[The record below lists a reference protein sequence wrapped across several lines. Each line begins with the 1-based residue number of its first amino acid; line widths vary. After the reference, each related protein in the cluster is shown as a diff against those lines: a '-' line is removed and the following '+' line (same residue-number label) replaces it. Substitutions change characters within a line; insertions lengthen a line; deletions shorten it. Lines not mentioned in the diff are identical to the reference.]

1 MLLHALT
8 GSVGTPGGVSPN
20 GWNKFVPKPFA
31 APPPQPRWNE
41 LLYPPEWP
49 LSHHELSELLPH
61 LLKEGRGKLDTYF
74 TRVFNP
80 VWTYPDGFSWVEV
93 LRDEKL
99 VGLHAALT
107 PVWSETAWYADY
119 ILPMGM
125 SPERH
130 DLMSQE
136 THAAKWI
143 GFRQPV
149 LRVFQEKR
157 GKPVEFTYQAN
168 PGEVWEEDEFW
179 INLSWAIDP
188 DGSLGVRQWF
198 ESPYRPGQR
207 ITVDEYYQYIF
218 ENSVPG
224 LPAAAAQ
231 EGLTPL
237 AYMRKYACFEVA
249 RDVYRVSETPLPQ
262 SGGQRQPGTRR
273 PAGARGQAG
282 RRPRRG
288 QQRGWLQHAFSQ
300 TGAVFAHDGRLEV
313 ARAGPA
319 RLHRQPRRA
328 RRPEGGRGRK
338 AGGHVR
344 SGRHSGGGL
353 AAARAGRSLLPA
365 ADLPLAHA
373 DPHPHQ
379 QRQVAVRAVPP
390 ESALDRDPG
399 RKAAGRGHRRSGQGT
414 HGNRLLRAPRVGH
427 GRAEARCP
435 GLLESPGPLANAG
448 AGGDRTL
455 QQCLGRPPRGGAGP
469 LAVTPTPRRDPATIR
484 RPRYPS
490 ASGGAAPASIKT

>member
-20 GWNKFVPKPFA
+20 AWDKFVPKPFK
-31 APPPQPRWNE
+31 APPQQPRWNE

-61 LLKEGRGKLDTYF
+61 LLKEGRGKLDAYF

-80 VWTYPDGFSWVEV
+80 IWTYPDGLSWVEV

-119 ILPMGM
+119 VLPMGM

-149 LRVFQEKR
+149 LRVFQEKC
-157 GKPVEFTYQAN
+157 GKAVEFTYQAN

-188 DGSLGVRQWF
+188 DGSMGVRQWF
-198 ESPYRPGQR
+198 ESPYRPGER

-224 LPAAAAQ
+224 LPAAAAR

-249 RDVYRVSETPLPQ
+249 HDVYRVNETPLPE
-262 SGGQRQPGTRR
+262 SDSAGRQLRAGR
-273 PAGARGQAG
+273 PADARGQDG
-282 RRPRRG
+282 RRPCRREE
-288 QQRGWLQHAFSQ
+288 RRRLQHAFAQAGTILS
-300 TGAVFAHDGRLEV
+300 HDGRLEV
-313 ARAGPA
+313 ARAGAA
-319 RLHRQPRRA
+319 RLHRQPRRT
-328 RRPEGGRGRK
+328 RRPERGGKRQ
-338 AGGHVR
+338 AGAHVR
-344 SGRHSGGGL
+344 SGRHARGRL
-353 AAARAGRSLLPA
+353 AAARARRTSTVCCRS
-365 ADLPLAHA
+365 
-373 DPHPHQ
+373 
-379 QRQVAVRAVPP
+379 
-390 ESALDRDPG
+390 SAC
-399 RKAAGRGHRRSGQGT
+399 
-414 HGNRLLRAPRVGH
+414 PR
-427 GRAEARCP
+427 
-435 GLLESPGPLANAG
+435 
-448 AGGDRTL
+448 
-455 QQCLGRPPRGGAGP
+455 
-469 LAVTPTPRRDPATIR
+469 
-484 RPRYPS
+484 
-490 ASGGAAPASIKT
+490 

>member
-8 GSVGTPGGVSPN
+8 GSVGTPGGMSPN
-20 GWNKFVPKPFA
+20 AWDKFVPKPFKV
-31 APPPQPRWNE
+31 PPPQPRWNE

-61 LLKEGRGKLDTYF
+61 LLKEGRGRLDAYF

-80 VWTYPDGFSWVEV
+80 VWTYPDGLSWVEV

-130 DLMSQE
+130 DLMSTE
-136 THAAKWI
+136 THAGKWI

-188 DGSLGVRQWF
+188 DGSLGIRQWF

-224 LPAAAAQ
+224 LPAAAAR

-249 RDVYRVSETPLPQ
+249 RDVYRVNETPLPE
-262 SGGQRQPGTRR
+262 SDSRVGQRGSGR
-273 PAGARGQAG
+273 PADARGQDGWRADRGARTWSATTRLRASWSCSRGRWPIGSGPSRPCPATSAAMSGPTPWRRRRAASRRACLIRPSLRRSIG
-282 RRPRRG
+282 RR
-288 QQRGWLQHAFSQ
+288 
-300 TGAVFAHDGRLEV
+300 T
-313 ARAGPA
+313 
-319 RLHRQPRRA
+319 RRA
-328 RRPEGGRGRK
+328 K
-338 AGGHVR
+338 CTACCR
-344 SGRHSGGGL
+344 S
-353 AAARAGRSLLPA
+353 
-365 ADLPLAHA
+365 
-373 DPHPHQ
+373 
-379 QRQVAVRAVPP
+379 
-390 ESALDRDPG
+390 SAC
-399 RKAAGRGHRRSGQGT
+399 
-414 HGNRLLRAPRVGH
+414 PR
-427 GRAEARCP
+427 
-435 GLLESPGPLANAG
+435 
-448 AGGDRTL
+448 
-455 QQCLGRPPRGGAGP
+455 
-469 LAVTPTPRRDPATIR
+469 
-484 RPRYPS
+484 
-490 ASGGAAPASIKT
+490 